1 MCKVTYVIGRMFMIG
16 KNLAAD
22 KLPLPK
28 KGAKARAILAHTNA
42 FTLNADEHVCNG
54 IHLPRTLVC

>member
-1 MCKVTYVIGRMFMIG
+1 MIG